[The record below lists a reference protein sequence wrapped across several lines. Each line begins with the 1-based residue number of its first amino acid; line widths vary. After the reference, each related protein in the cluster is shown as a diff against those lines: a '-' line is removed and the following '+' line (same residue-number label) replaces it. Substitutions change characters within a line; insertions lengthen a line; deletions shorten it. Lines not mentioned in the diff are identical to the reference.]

1 MVEFCEKCGKILR
14 KKKSDS
20 GFVLYCPNA
29 ACKYEKELP
38 ETGINENRRNKDKI
52 EKKLAQNKTRIIEEG
67 AAGILPMA
75 DCPCP
80 KCQKVTA
87 EYYQLQ
93 TRSADE
99 PATTFYHCLSCDHR
113 WREY

>member
-1 MVEFCEKCGKILR
+1 MVEFCPKCEKILR
-14 KKKSDS
+14 KQKSGADYILVCPGCNFEKKLGSDA
-20 GFVLYCPNA
+20 GLA
-29 ACKYEKELP
+29 
-38 ETGINENRRNKDKI
+38 ENRRNKDKV
-52 EKKLAQNKTRIIEEG
+52 EKKLAEHKTRVIDE
-67 AAGILPMA
+67 ASNGILPKA
-75 DCPCP
+75 DVPCP
-80 KCQKVTA
+80 KCQKADV